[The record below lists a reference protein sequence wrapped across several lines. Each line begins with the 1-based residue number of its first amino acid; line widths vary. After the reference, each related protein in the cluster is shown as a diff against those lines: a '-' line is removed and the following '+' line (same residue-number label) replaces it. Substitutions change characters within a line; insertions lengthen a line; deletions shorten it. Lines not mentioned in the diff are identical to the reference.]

1 MPERPFAPRATPARP
16 ASVRAALLVA
26 AQLVAV
32 LAPAAGLSTAWANV
46 PSAYLACAG
55 ANDGDACTR
64 VGPEYGSCVLDTL
77 CSPNPDLAVNN
88 CLLCVD
94 PCWGQAD
101 NTACVRRD
109 GAPGVCVLQDRC
121 TDDPFKS
128 FSECNRCVE
137 GEVEVPGAGGEDDGG
152 CSGLPVTTRFGRWGG
167 PALLPWLG
175 VLLGLGWQVRRA
187 RRR

>member
-1 MPERPFAPRATPARP
+1 MPDRPRRPRATPARP
-16 ASVRAALLVA
+16 ASLRGALLA
-26 AQLVAV
+26 AT
-32 LAPAAGLSTAWANV
+32 LAQAAGVSTAWANV

-55 ANDGDACTR
+55 AHEGDACTR

-94 PCWGQAD
+94 PCWGQAA

-109 GAPGVCVLQDRC
+109 GVPGVCALQDRC

-128 FSECNRCVE
+128 FTECNRCVE
-137 GEVEVPGAGGEDDGG
+137 GEVVEPGGAPGDDEGG
-152 CSGLPVTTRFGRWGG
+152 CSGLPVTRFGRWGG

-175 VLLGLGWQVRRA
+175 VLFGLGWQVRRA